1 MAYFIDPPA
10 QLLAQRSNR
19 PNPDEHAIAYVAG
32 TWTKWFESDNDLA
45 TIVSRHPLEL
55 SRRDVGRLATEAL
68 AGTVTWRCAFMAAMM
83 WGYGTVGYGAYRTRT
98 MLGTPNAESTIG
110 RAANL
115 VTTGQLGAAYES
127 FKVRMCGPAFF
138 TKFFYFVG
146 FGAASLR
153 PLPVVLDSVVANSL
167 ERLGVDV
174 SQFITATRGVD
185 RRITSLGRD
194 AAGYLRYVETMDAW
208 AKAIRC
214 RADQIEMWLFTQRPG
229 QRTVP

>member
-1 MAYFIDPPA
+1 MVPFIDPPA
-10 QLLAQRSNR
+10 ELFAQKSSL
-19 PNPDEHAIAYVAG
+19 PNPADHVIRYSAV
-32 TWTKWFESDNDLA
+32 TWAKWFTTDDDLA
-45 TIVSRHPLEL
+45 LIIGRHPLEL
-55 SRRDVGRLATEAL
+55 SRGDVGRLATEAL
-68 AGTVTWRCAFMAAMM
+68 AGTGTWRGAFMAAMM
-83 WGYGTVGYGAYRTRT
+83 WGYGTVGYGAYRTKL

-127 FKVRMCGPAFF
+127 LKVRMCGSAFF

-146 FGAASLR
+146 LGAASSR

-174 SQFITATRGVD
+174 SHFVTATRGGD
-185 RRITSLGRD
+185 GRMTALGRD

-208 AKAIRC
+208 AKAIHC
-214 RADQIEMWLFTQRPG
+214 HADQIEMWLFTQRP
-229 QRTVP
+229 T